1 VLVRR
6 HRYLTAR
13 RAARL
18 NSQTRI
24 LVRMSS
30 YELER
35 LDDGEGIVEVRLTG
49 ELDLT
54 NAREL
59 EERLVEIAPP
69 DAQLVVDLNRVV
81 FVDSAALHV
90 LFRVARRRQENG
102 RLVLVLEPTAP
113 IARAIAI
120 VGLARAAQIVASS
133 DELSSTAP

>member
-1 VLVRR
+1 MPKS
-6 HRYLTAR
+6 
-13 RAARL
+13 ARL
-18 NSQTRI
+18 APRLNGEMRI
-24 LVRMSS
+24 LVPMSS

-35 LDDGEGIVEVRLTG
+35 LDDGEGIVQVRLTG

-69 DAQLVVDLNRVV
+69 DAQLVIDLNRVV

-90 LFRVARRRQENG
+90 LFRVARRQKNG
-102 RLVLVLEPTAP
+102 ELVLVLEPTAP

-120 VGLARAAQIVASS
+120 VGLGQAARIVASS
-133 DELSSTAP
+133 DELPSTLLS